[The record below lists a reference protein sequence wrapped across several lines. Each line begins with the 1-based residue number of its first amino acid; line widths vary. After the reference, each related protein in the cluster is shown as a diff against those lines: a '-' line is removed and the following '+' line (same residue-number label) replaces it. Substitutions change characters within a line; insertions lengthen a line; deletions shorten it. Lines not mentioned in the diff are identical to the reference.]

1 MDLVVGIDIGGTKTK
16 IGLVDKEGKCL
27 AQTFFR
33 TKEYP
38 ELDDYLNQTKKEAD
52 QLIEALDFTPNILG
66 VGIGAPNA
74 SSKRGTIE
82 EAANLFWKGTVPFLE
97 KFKEKW
103 DVPMRIMNDASAA
116 ALGELLFG
124 RGKDMTDFIA
134 ITLGTGLGAGIVAN
148 GQLIDGYDGFAG
160 ELGHVDMTLGDGRL
174 TGLGVKGGLEAYV
187 SATGLKRTIVY
198 MQSQYLDESRFRSIA
213 FNDLHGEEITQ
224 AAEEGDTI
232 AIKAFDYTAKILAQA
247 LANFTAFS
255 QPEAF
260 VLMGG
265 LVNSGKWILEP
276 LDKYLN
282 ESLLKVYRGK
292 VKILES
298 GMEGKTAAICGA
310 AALIW
315 EKIVDKISFGYIFVM
330 LCCSAFSGKVFH
342 RKVITNERL
351 S

>member
-1 MDLVVGIDIGGTKTK
+1 MDLVIGIDIGGTKTK
-16 IGLVDKEGKCL
+16 IGLVDHDGNCL
-27 AQTFFR
+27 DRTFFR
-33 TKEYP
+33 TRDYP
-38 ELDDYLNQTKKEAD
+38 ELDDYLNQTKKTVDELLAK
-52 QLIEALDFTPNILG
+52 LDFEPNILG
-66 VGIGAPNA
+66 CGIGAPNA

-82 EAANLFWKGTVPFLE
+82 EAANLLWKGRVPLLE

-134 ITLGTGLGAGIVAN
+134 ITLGTGFGAGIVAN

-160 ELGHVDMTLGDGRL
+160 ELGHVDMTIGDGRL
-174 TGLGVKGGLEAYV
+174 TGLGVEGGLEAYV
-187 SATGLKRTIVY
+187 SATGLKRTILY
-198 MQSQYLDESRFRSIA
+198 MQSQYMDESRFRNVA
-213 FNDLHGEEITQ
+213 YNDLHGEEITQ
-224 AAEEGDTI
+224 AAEEGDII
-232 AIKAFDYTAKILAQA
+232 AIKAFDYTAKIMAQA
-247 LANFTAFS
+247 LANFTAFT

-276 LDKYLN
+276 LEKYL
-282 ESLLKVYRGK
+282 EQFLLKVYKGK

-298 GMEGKTAAICGA
+298 GLQGKTAAICGA

-315 EKIVDKISFGYIFVM
+315 EKN
-330 LCCSAFSGKVFH
+330 
-342 RKVITNERL
+342 R
-351 S
+351 